1 MIKNKASVNE
11 ESVGNIEALKLE
23 ILRLKNEL
31 AEAKNNISQFSLREG
46 HYQINN

>member
-11 ESVGNIEALKLE
+11 ESIGNVEALKAE

-31 AEAKNNISQFSLREG
+31 AEAKNNI
-46 HYQINN
+46 